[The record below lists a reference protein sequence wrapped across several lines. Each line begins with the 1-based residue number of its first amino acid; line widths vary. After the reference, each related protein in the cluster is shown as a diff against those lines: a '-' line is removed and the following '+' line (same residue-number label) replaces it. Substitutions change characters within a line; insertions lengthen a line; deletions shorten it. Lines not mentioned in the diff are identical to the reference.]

1 MDRRELLKMIAVVTG
16 GAVIGGDFLLA
27 GCKNPE
33 SGATPMVFSEE
44 NIAFLD
50 EVAETILPQTSTA
63 GAKAAGVG
71 RFMTVMVN
79 DCYTKEDQE
88 IFHKGIQQLD
98 EACDKMHGHGFMKA
112 TPEQRKELLISIDKE
127 VAEYRK
133 KQADQKRLAEEKNKQ
148 GQEKPTDD
156 VKTQPLP
163 NHYFQQVKQLAIFG
177 YFTSQKGRT
186 EAMRFVPVPGKWEA
200 VIDYKKGDKS
210 FAGLT

>member
-1 MDRRELLKMIAVVTG
+1 MDRRELLKLIAVATG
-16 GAVIGGDFLLA
+16 GVVIGGEFLLT

-33 SGATPMVFSEE
+33 SGPSMVFTEE

-50 EVAETILPQTSTA
+50 EVAESILPQTSSA

-88 IFHKGIQQLD
+88 IFHKGLKLID
-98 EACDKMHGHGFMKA
+98 EACEKMHDHGFMKA
-112 TPEQRKELLISIDKE
+112 TPAQRKELLISIDKE
-127 VAEYRK
+127 VSEYKK
-133 KQADQKRLAEEKNKQ
+133 KQAEQKRLQEEKNKQ
-148 GQEKPTDD
+148 GQEKNTSDIKD
-156 VKTQPLP
+156 QPMP
-163 NHYFQQVKQLAIFG
+163 NHYFQQLKQLAIFG

-186 EAMRFVPVPGKWEA
+186 EALRFVPVPGRWES
-200 VIDYKKGDKS
+200 VIDYKKGDKA